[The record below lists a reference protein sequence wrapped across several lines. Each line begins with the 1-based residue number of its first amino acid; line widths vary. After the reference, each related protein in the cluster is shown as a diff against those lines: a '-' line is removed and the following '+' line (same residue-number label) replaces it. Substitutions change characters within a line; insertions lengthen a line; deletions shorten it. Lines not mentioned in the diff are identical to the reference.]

1 MLDKTLSSID
11 AAVADIPDGAS
22 IAVGGFGLVGI
33 PARLIDALRS
43 QGAGDLTIISNNL
56 GTDGFGL
63 GLLLADKRIAK
74 SIGSYLGSNK
84 EYARQYLAGELTV
97 EFTPQGTL
105 AERMRAGGAG
115 IPAFYTTAGVGTQV
129 AEGGLP
135 QRYNEDG
142 SVADIGALQAF
153 AEQHGLELIR
163 IADIIRLRRR
173 TERLVRRGSSAH
185 LPTLHGD
192 FRAVVYS
199 SLIDESIY
207 LAIIKGDPGGC
218 EAPLVRVHSGCVTG
232 DILGSLRCD
241 CRWQLHAAL
250 QAIEQAGCGVVVYIP
265 SHEGRGIGL
274 VNKIHAYHLQDEGYD
289 TVEANEAL
297 GFPADMRDY
306 GLGAQVLSDLGIT
319 RMRLMTNNPAKYT
332 AMDGYGLEVVE
343 RVPLEAP
350 VTEHSEHYLRTKQEK
365 MGHIFNGEAPGTEL
379 RSCARNHPP
388 TV

>member
-74 SIGSYLGSNK
+74 SIGSYLGSNR

-135 QRYNEDG
+135 QRYNPDG
-142 SVADIGALQAF
+142 TVA
-153 AEQHGLELIR
+153 
-163 IADIIRLRRR
+163 
-173 TERLVRRGSSAH
+173 
-185 LPTLHGD
+185 
-192 FRAVVYS
+192 VYS
-199 SLIDESIY
+199 RPKETREFNGQLYVLEESIRADY
-207 LAIIKGDPGGC
+207 ALVHAHKGDRYGN
-218 EAPLVRVHSGCVTG
+218 LVFNKTAQNFNPDAAMSG
-232 DILGSLRCD
+232 
-241 CRWQLHAAL
+241 
-250 QAIEQAGCGVVVYIP
+250 
-265 SHEGRGIGL
+265 
-274 VNKIHAYHLQDEGYD
+274 KI
-289 TVEANEAL
+289 TV
-297 GFPADMRDY
+297 
-306 GLGAQVLSDLGIT
+306 AQVEHLVDVIDPEDVDLPGIFVD
-319 RMRLMTNNPAKYT
+319 R
-332 AMDGYGLEVVE
+332 VVE
-343 RVPLEAP
+343 VGPQE
-350 VTEHSEHYLRTKQEK
+350 TGIENRTVSQ
-365 MGHIFNGEAPGTEL
+365 
-379 RSCARNHPP
+379 
-388 TV
+388 